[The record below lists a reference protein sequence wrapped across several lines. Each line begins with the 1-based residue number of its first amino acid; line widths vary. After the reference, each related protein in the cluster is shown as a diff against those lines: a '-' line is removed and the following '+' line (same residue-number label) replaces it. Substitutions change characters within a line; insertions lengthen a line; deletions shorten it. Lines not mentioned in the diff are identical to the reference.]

1 MLLSICIPNYNK
13 PELLRNCLESI
24 YQSKLNSNMEFEVCI
39 SDNSSIQKIDQVVKD
54 YERKLNVKFN
64 SNKTNIGV
72 GANILKSVSMASGK
86 FIWIIGNDDIV
97 LPQTISKLSKLLS
110 QDEHI
115 DFFFVNSFDVHSN
128 LILDKDMKFN
138 LKILKKIL
146 KKDPHLMKVKNVNF
160 LI

>member
-1 MLLSICIPNYNK
+1 MTTLQFK
-13 PELLRNCLESI
+13 
-24 YQSKLNSNMEFEVCI
+24 
-39 SDNSSIQKIDQVVKD
+39 KIDQVVKD

-97 LPQTISKLSKLLS
+97 LPQTISKLSKLLHKTNIF
-110 QDEHI
+110 D
-115 DFFFVNSFDVHSN
+115 FFVNSFDVHSN

-138 LKILKKIL
+138 LKILKKDF
-146 KKDPHLMKVKNVNF
+146 KKISLNESKKCKF
-160 LI
+160 F